1 MQGRAAAFRSHFETP
16 DPRADRCFFFPPQPP
31 QRLPNRNRQIQRE
44 REGARDGVQ
53 RRWRQ
58 PQIRAASP
66 WGGGAQ
72 GRRRP
77 ALPAVP
83 VGRRAG
89 RVGRGVRPRRDG
101 RRGHPRPR
109 VPSQE
114 AGLHLLRRRQ
124 RRIQHQVRRPTRLIL
139 FLLGFSPVRWSN
151 SPAFTPVCCFS
162 SFLPFSSPI
171 RSIRP
176 FSASTGPSD
185 HRRRRP
191 TPSCLGP
198 FAEDECPPQQ
208 VLFPPSLPFLLCKTE
223 HPAPNPI
230 RI

>member
-1 MQGRAAAFRSHFETP
+1 MPDVHQTKISSALLSLSLARCPTP
-16 DPRADRCFFFPPQPP
+16 HPPSPAEAHGVAPPSSPR
-31 QRLPNRNRQIQRE
+31 
-44 REGARDGVQ
+44 
-53 RRWRQ
+53 
-58 PQIRAASP
+58 
-66 WGGGAQ
+66 GGT
-72 GRRRP
+72 RRRT
-77 ALPAVP
+77 L
-83 VGRRAG
+83 GWRG
-89 RVGRGVRPRRDG
+89 FYRVGRGVRPRRDG
-101 RRGHPRPR
+101 RRGHPHPR

-139 FLLGFSPVRWSN
+139 FLLGFSPVQWSN

-191 TPSCLGP
+191 TPSCPGP
-198 FAEDECPPQQ
+198 FADDERPPQQ

-223 HPAPNPI
+223 HPVPNPI
-230 RI
+230 WI